1 MALTNKL
8 SNIADAIRTKN
19 GTSAKLSLDDM
30 ASSILA
36 IESGSGSGNVDVGS
50 YHVWY
55 KNTLPNII
63 VEEAVGR
70 LYVSGNSVTNKE
82 NYGTLVYSDS
92 IEVSNG
98 RVVLINPTTIS
109 NATNGAID
117 GVIQGK
123 YIKQTN
129 TIYRVPSDSIV
140 GTTSFN
146 TTTRV
151 YVDDLYEL
159 SVSGEKGN
167 FIEFVFSK
175 TSNTYPTDGEQGD
188 NYYVYKGIVS
198 DEVADP
204 LLQSKTVTPS
214 GEVQTIK
221 PDTDYDGLS
230 QVTVKAIDSID
241 TSDATATADDII
253 YEKTAY
259 VNGEKITGNI
269 VRYNGTTYTPTTE
282 DEWFP
287 AGAYNSKIIVKGDAN
302 LLPENIRQGV
312 SIFNVEGTLSP
323 YDDTDSTATAENI
336 ESGYTAYVKGERI
349 TGSLESGV
357 QANLLAN
364 STTYSNEGSVKYSTS
379 TGTSD
384 INSPSCFTVS
394 YKNKSK
400 RIAKV
405 NDKIS
410 ANVRASLFG
419 NATVNDVVKG
429 KTFSSENGLKL
440 TGTYEGSA
448 ATLQEKTVTPSESSQ
463 TVTSDSGYDGLSQV
477 TVDAISSTYI
487 GSGVTKKSAAT
498 YTPGTSDQTIVS
510 GQYLNGTQT
519 IKGDP
524 NLVAGNIKSGVSIF
538 GVSGSYVG
546 SGGSSGGLVMKTGTT
561 TSATIETGL
570 SSIKMLVIYTDSFS
584 STGFIQG
591 TYVTDE
597 GLMHYTYC
605 SSYSS
610 YMKVCGVTTSTSCTV
625 DGGTFTLNTS
635 HELISGKTY
644 NWIAVGEA

>member
-8 SNIADAIRTKN
+8 TNIADAIRTKN

-82 NYGTLVYSDS
+82 NYGALDYSDS
-92 IEVSNG
+92 IEISNG

-109 NATNGAID
+109 NATKSAID

-123 YIKQTN
+123 YIEEAN
-129 TIYRVPSDSIV
+129 TIYRVPSDATV

-151 YVDDLYEL
+151 HVDDLYEL
-159 SVSGEKGN
+159 SVTGEKGN
-167 FIEFVFSK
+167 FIEFVFSE

-188 NYYVYKGIVS
+188 YYYVYKGIVS

-214 GEVQTIK
+214 EEVQTIK

-230 QVTVKAIDSID
+230 QVTVKAIDS
-241 TSDATATADDII
+241 T
-253 YEKTAY
+253 Y
-259 VNGEKITGNI
+259 V
-269 VRYNGTTYTPTTE
+269 
-282 DEWFP
+282 
-287 AGAYNSKIIVKGDAN
+287 
-302 LLPENIRQGV
+302 
-312 SIFNVEGTLSP
+312 
-323 YDDTDSTATAENI
+323 
-336 ESGYTAYVKGERI
+336 
-349 TGSLESGV
+349 
-357 QANLLAN
+357 
-364 STTYSNEGSVKYSTS
+364 
-379 TGTSD
+379 
-384 INSPSCFTVS
+384 
-394 YKNKSK
+394 
-400 RIAKV
+400 
-405 NDKIS
+405 
-410 ANVRASLFG
+410 
-419 NATVNDVVKG
+419 
-429 KTFSSENGLKL
+429 
-440 TGTYEGSA
+440 
-448 ATLQEKTVTPSESSQ
+448 
-463 TVTSDSGYDGLSQV
+463 
-477 TVDAISSTYI
+477 
-487 GSGVTKKSAAT
+487 GSGITKIEAT
-498 YTPGTSDQTIVS
+498 EYTPGTSDQTIAS

-570 SSIKMLVIYTDSFS
+570 SSIKMFVIYKTAFS
-584 STGFIQG
+584 T
-591 TYVTDE
+591 T
-597 GLMHYTYC
+597 GLMQGVYTADTGRMYYVYC

-610 YMKVCGVTTSTSCTV
+610 YIKSCNLSSSTACTV
-625 DGGTFTLNTS
+625 DGGTFTVGMSETS
-635 HELISGKTY
+635 GISTEIAY
-644 NWIAVGEA
+644 HWIAVGEA